1 MINIRLSLVIAGLFF
16 VASSY
21 AGLTKLDDEDL
32 AEVSGQSGVVIDIAV
47 EGEGINIEQ
56 ITYTDVL
63 TPQATYDY
71 DTDGDN
77 INDAASGGTLLLQNV
92 TIKDIKNMRQ
102 TIKIDKDGQVAIDAD
117 PVDGMM
123 ISMGD
128 VDSESSNNYSA
139 VSLSNED
146 GSRQSELV
154 DSLSLNLDL
163 GQSAIRIYSNPS
175 LDVLKSVGVAKPFEK
190 ANSSMLISIKSG
202 VEIKSLD
209 AQVLGFTQEAA
220 QRKVRAE
227 NQLSSDTLLTD
238 EQTKT
243 VNRLANEGALS
254 IKGLSFYGKDST
266 GMFAK
271 GNKVKLSQ
279 LVWTGDSTIYLKS
292 DELVGQ
298 MDIQS
303 ISAGNNTLGSLRV
316 ENIRLSPMINKVYA
330 H

>member
-1 MINIRLSLVIAGLFF
+1 MINIRLSLVMAGLLFA
-16 VASSY
+16 ASSY

-32 AEVSGQSGVVIDIAV
+32 AGVSGQSGVVIDIAV
-47 EGEGINIEQ
+47 KGEGINIEQ
-56 ITYTDVL
+56 ITYTDLL
-63 TPQATYDY
+63 TPQVTYDY

-102 TIKIDKDGQVAIDAD
+102 AIKINKNGEVAIDAD

-123 ISMGD
+123 IGMGD
-128 VDSESSNNYSA
+128 VESELSNNYSA
-139 VSLSNED
+139 ISLSNED

-163 GQSAIRIYSNPS
+163 GKSAIRIYSNPS
-175 LDVLKSVGVAKPFEK
+175 LDVLNSLNVAAPFAN
-190 ANSSMLISIKSG
+190 ANSTMLISIKSG
-202 VEIKSLD
+202 VEIKALD
-209 AQVLGFTQEAA
+209 AQVLGFTQKAA

-227 NQLSSDTLLTD
+227 NKLSFDAPLTP
-238 EQTKT
+238 EQTKR

-254 IKGLSFYGKDST
+254 IKGLSFYGKDSS
-266 GMFAK
+266 GVFAK

-303 ISAGNNTLGSLRV
+303 ISAGNNPLGSLRV